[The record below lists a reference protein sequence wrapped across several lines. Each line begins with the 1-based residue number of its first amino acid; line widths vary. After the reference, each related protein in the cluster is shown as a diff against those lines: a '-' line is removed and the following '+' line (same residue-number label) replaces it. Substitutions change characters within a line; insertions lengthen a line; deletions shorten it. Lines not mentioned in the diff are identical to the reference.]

1 MKGGGGGGGR
11 RRRRRGGVSSEG
23 NEPENGERS
32 LGRGGGVE
40 GGESM
45 E

>member
-1 MKGGGGGGGR
+1 VEVEAEGGGEGGE
-11 RRRRRGGVSSEG
+11 GGVRSEG
-23 NEPENGERS
+23 NKPENGERS